1 MRFMLPALLIV
12 ALLVLLGLGLRLDPT
27 EVPSPLIG
35 KPAPAFD
42 LPTLE
47 DEGRLTSDVLL
58 GQPTVV
64 NYFASWCTPCLAEH
78 PLFMRLARA
87 GEVRIIGISYK
98 DRPEDTSRWLA
109 RFGNPYAQV
118 ARDAVGATAI
128 DWGVYGVPETYLL
141 DADGKI
147 LHKHVGPLS
156 ESDWQAAFAPK
167 LRALAQ
173 VTP

>member
-128 DWGVYGVPETYLL
+128 DWGFTGC
-141 DADGKI
+141 
-147 LHKHVGPLS
+147 
-156 ESDWQAAFAPK
+156 PK
-167 LRALAQ
+167 PTCLMPTARFCTSMWAHSANPTGRPRLPQSCAHWRR
-173 VTP
+173 